1 MTVGADAAPP
11 GAAGGRRGPLGF
23 PALNRCVVMG
33 VLNITPDSFSDG
45 GRYTSLAAAVAH
57 GLSIRDAGADLV
69 DVGGESTRP
78 GADRVDAAEEAARVL
93 PAIRELA
100 AAGVPVSVDTTRA
113 SVAAA
118 AIDAGAVVV
127 NDVSG
132 GLADPDMAKVVAA
145 AEVPWVL
152 MHWRGHSR
160 DMQQL
165 ASYRNVVGDVVGE
178 LSERVDAA
186 VAAGVDPR
194 RLVLDPGL
202 GFAKTAAHN
211 WALLAQLQALHALG
225 LPVLVAAS
233 RKSFLGRLLAGPD
246 GVPRPVDDR
255 EHATLAVTVIAA
267 LAGVWGIRVHE
278 VQPSIDALRVVT
290 AYTDAARAAATTATR
305 PDTAVG
311 RAAGP
316 PRLDTGGGSA
326 EGVGVDTGGGR
337 AEGVGVDTGGGRAE
351 RLGKSI
357 AGGGAGARDRV
368 TLTGLR
374 VTGRHGVF
382 AHERRDGQEFVV
394 DATLELDTAPAAHT
408 DELADTVDYGGL
420 AQQLAAEVAGEP
432 VNLIETLAGRL
443 AEVCLRDPR
452 VTAAEVTVHKPA
464 APIPLPFADV
474 AVTVRRSRA

>member
-1 MTVGADAAPP
+1 MTSGAGVALP
-11 GAAGGRRGPLGF
+11 GAVGGPRGPLGL
-23 PALNRCVVMG
+23 PEQGRCVVMG

-45 GRYTSLAAAVAH
+45 GRYADLDAALSH
-57 GLSIRDAGADLV
+57 GLSIRASGADLV

-78 GADRVDAAEEAARVL
+78 GADRVEAAQEAARVL
-93 PAIRELA
+93 PAIRALA

-118 AIDAGAVVV
+118 AIEAGAVVV

-165 ASYRNVVGDVVGE
+165 ASYRDVVAEVVGE
-178 LSERVDAA
+178 LAERVDAA

-211 WALLAQLQALHALG
+211 WALLARLDALHALG

-246 GVPRPVDDR
+246 GAPRPVDER
-255 EHATLAVTVIAA
+255 EHATVATTVLAA
-267 LAGVWGIRVHE
+267 LAGVWGVRVHE
-278 VQPSIDALRVVT
+278 VRPSLDALQVVA
-290 AYTDAARAAATTATR
+290 AYTSAAAGR
-305 PDTAVG
+305 PGT
-311 RAAGP
+311 
-316 PRLDTGGGSA
+316 GGSA
-326 EGVGVDTGGGR
+326 VEG
-337 AEGVGVDTGGGRAE
+337 
-351 RLGKSI
+351 I
-357 AGGGAGARDRV
+357 GAVLRDRV

-374 VTGRHGVF
+374 VTGWHGVF
-382 AHERRDGQEFVV
+382 EHERRAGQEFVV
-394 DATLELDTAPAAHT
+394 DATLELDTTLAART
-408 DELADTVDYGGL
+408 DDLADTVDYGGL

-443 AEVCLRDPR
+443 AQVCLRDPR
-452 VTAAEVTVHKPA
+452 VAAAEVTVHKPE
-464 APIPLPFADV
+464 APIPLTFSDV
-474 AVTVRRSRA
+474 AVTVRRSRS